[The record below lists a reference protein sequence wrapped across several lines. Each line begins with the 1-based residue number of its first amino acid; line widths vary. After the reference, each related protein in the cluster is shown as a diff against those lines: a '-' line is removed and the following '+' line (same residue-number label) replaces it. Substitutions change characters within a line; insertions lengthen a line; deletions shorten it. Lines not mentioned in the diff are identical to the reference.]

1 MLHYQVFTV
10 EDMSI
15 FWRTRHVKIHQSTT
29 ERFNF
34 CISFEQTIRRREGLC
49 FPDHETSVYLRQNE
63 NINVLWYDILN
74 TDITLIDCVYIQV
87 LRVYLITR

>member
-15 FWRTRHVKIHQSTT
+15 FGKQGMSKSINLPQSGSTSAASKPYKAG
-29 ERFNF
+29 RV
-34 CISFEQTIRRREGLC
+34 C
-49 FPDHETSVYLRQNE
+49 FPAHETSVYARQNE

-87 LRVYLITR
+87 LRGYLINR